1 MEAFTTLTSTVAA
14 LPVSNIDT
22 DIIFP
27 ARFLLHTEKRGLGK
41 FAFYEWRFAGDGS
54 ENADFVFNR
63 APYRGAQILVAGDN
77 FGCGSSRE
85 QAPWALRDFGLR
97 CIISSSFGEI
107 FYSNCFQNGI
117 LPVVVDAQQLAD
129 LQADATAGK
138 SLTVDLPARRL
149 VRQSGAEIRF
159 EIADWRREAMI
170 NGWDEITTI
179 INHESEQIAAFE
191 TKQRLLMPWLYKHG
205 HTG

>member
-14 LPVSNIDT
+14 LPASNIDT

-27 ARFLLHTEKRGLGK
+27 ARFLLHTEKLGLGK

-54 ENADFVFNR
+54 ENGDFVFNR
-63 APYRGAQILVAGDN
+63 APYRGSQILVAGDN

-85 QAPWALRDFGLR
+85 QAPWALRDFVLR

-129 LQADATAGK
+129 LQADASAGK
-138 SLTVDLPARRL
+138 SLTVDLSARRL
-149 VRQSGAEIRF
+149 LRQSGAQIGF

-191 TKQRLLMPWLYKHG
+191 TKQRLLMPWLYKDG
-205 HTG
+205 HPG